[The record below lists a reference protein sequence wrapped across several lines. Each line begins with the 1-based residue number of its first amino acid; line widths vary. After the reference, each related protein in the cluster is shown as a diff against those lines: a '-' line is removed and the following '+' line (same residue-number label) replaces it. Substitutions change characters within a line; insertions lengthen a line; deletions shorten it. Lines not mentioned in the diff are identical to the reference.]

1 MGVPSGWEVRL
12 PERGRGQGHARATIL
27 PLAGDADAGTGH
39 LSVPVAVGRRL
50 SKRLSSC
57 EHELSRSELLELVRD
72 ESSSC
77 ARERVVALVN
87 RRDYSLH
94 ELADKL
100 RADGYPSD
108 VCEGATSWA
117 RQTGLA
123 DDARFAASF
132 ARSKA
137 LSGWGRARI
146 ERELARRGVLVED
159 ELADDELF
167 SEEAELERARRLAS
181 RRVRGDRSDFPRVV
195 RLLCSKG
202 YSYDLSMRVARELTS
217 DGHVMD

>member
-1 MGVPSGWEVRL
+1 MH
-12 PERGRGQGHARATIL
+12 GQRFCRWTLTLMMTQVTSACPL
-27 PLAGDADAGTGH
+27 PLAGASPSASLPAGMSSLA
-39 LSVPVAVGRRL
+39 LS
-50 SKRLSSC
+50 SLSSC
-57 EHELSRSELLELVRD
+57 ETSRPPARESAWSRSSTVATTRST
-72 ESSSC
+72 SSLTSFAPMVTHPTC
-77 ARERVVALVN
+77 ARGQ
-87 RRDYSLH
+87 
-94 ELADKL
+94 
-100 RADGYPSD
+100 RAR
-108 VCEGATSWA
+108 E
-117 RQTGLA
+117 TGLA

-146 ERELARRGVLVED
+146 ERELVRRGVLVED

-167 SEEAELERARRLAS
+167 SEDAELERARRLAS

-195 RLLCSKG
+195 CLLCSKG

>member
-1 MGVPSGWEVRL
+1 MSVTSGWEVRL
-12 PERGRGQGHARATIL
+12 PERGRGQGHARATVL
-27 PLAGDADAGTGH
+27 PLDADADDDTGH

-57 EHELSRSELLELVRD
+57 GHELSRSELLELVRD

-77 ARERVVALVN
+77 ARERVVALIN

-94 ELADKL
+94 ELSDKL
-100 RADGYPSD
+100 RADGYPSE

-117 RQTGLA
+117 RETGLA

-167 SEEAELERARRLAS
+167 SEDAELERARRLAS

>member
-1 MGVPSGWEVRL
+1 MSVTSGWEVRL
-12 PERGRGQGHARATIL
+12 PERGRGQGHARATVL
-27 PLAGDADAGTGH
+27 PLDADADDDTGH

-57 EHELSRSELLELVRD
+57 GHELSRSELLELVRD

-100 RADGYPSD
+100 RADGYPSE

-117 RQTGLA
+117 RETGLA

-146 ERELARRGVLVED
+146 ERELVRRGVLVED

-167 SEEAELERARRLAS
+167 SEDAELERARRLAS

-195 RLLCSKG
+195 CLLCSKG